1 MGAVDAHSCR
11 VGAAG
16 REVAH
21 ADETTHSRDRLQWYR
36 GSVVCVSE
44 LLRVLAHAIA
54 KQAPLHAL
62 QAIRVGFEHC
72 FSSDINK
79 SAKLMVLLNRAAAR
93 SSCFQPVACV
103 LVVSVSCVV

>member
-1 MGAVDAHSCR
+1 MRTAVESVLPGVKSLTPTR
-11 VGAAG
+11 
-16 REVAH
+16 RLTVATDCSGIE
-21 ADETTHSRDRLQWYR
+21 ARLLACQNCLW
-36 GSVVCVSE
+36 
-44 LLRVLAHAIA
+44 VLAHAIA